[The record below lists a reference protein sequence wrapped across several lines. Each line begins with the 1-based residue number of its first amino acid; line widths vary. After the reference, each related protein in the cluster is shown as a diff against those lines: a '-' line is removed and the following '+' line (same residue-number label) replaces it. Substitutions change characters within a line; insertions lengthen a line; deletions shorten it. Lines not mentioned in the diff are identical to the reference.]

1 MCWVA
6 VRRRTAGPHGPRMEG
21 RRRAAGSVGLDSSN
35 QTHYGGHARPPVAG
49 RIDARVAVSSQQA
62 SSLQPPG
69 PGLHHRRLPPGF
81 SLSLPLTVS
90 RMLASASRSGVELE
104 PVVCCAGWRHGLE
117 SWGAT
122 RRPRVRERAGDVRAA
137 ALDQWDC
144 GRRHGVLLASVCV
157 GFGMAGLRRRAG
169 LGCGTW
175 GKRVLG
181 RGMGIR
187 PSDVLR
193 FTGPCNGFGK
203 GVIWFVPNL
212 QGCAQK
218 LLPPVD
224 DISDNKDSPASSLA
238 LLCKKFM

>member
-1 MCWVA
+1 
-6 VRRRTAGPHGPRMEG
+6 MEG

-49 RIDARVAVSSQQA
+49 RIDARVAISSQQA

-104 PVVCCAGWRHGLE
+104 PV

-122 RRPRVRERAGDVRAA
+122 RRPRARERAGDVRAA

-144 GRRHGVLLASVCV
+144 GRRH
-157 GFGMAGLRRRAG
+157 G